1 MIKLPGFNEEV
12 INWRGRWSKAISAVM
27 TVCYLANLWNYAIV
41 DNISYLASSVAYE
54 KSFALTE
61 RIVDRMEQT
70 KGYEDFPFVI

>member
-1 MIKLPGFNEEV
+1 
-12 INWRGRWSKAISAVM
+12 M